1 MDVSGNYE
9 RFTEEQMEA
18 LERLYHECPKPS
30 SIRLQQ
36 LIWEA
41 PVLASIEP
49 KQIKVW
55 FQNRRRCREKQQK
68 KKEPTRSLVSMNA
81 KLTALNKLLVE
92 ENERLARHTSQLTL
106 DNRMLRQQLHDL
118 PPAAPGPDTQHSLL
132 LNQEIRHQMKE
143 ERVNDEDSLLNA
155 LKDGGGDEKNTPR
168 DHLSLQPIPGQN
180 YYGVAAASTDDGNS
194 DSVITVVGLPQNSTL
209 QHYSPQDVHSAGRL
223 LAVTDEMTLT
233 EFLAKATRIVVDWI
247 QLPSMK
253 EIGGNGVAWELCS
266 GDQYADDQE
275 SQS

>member
-1 MDVSGNYE
+1 MDVSGKYE
-9 RFTEEQMEA
+9 PFTEEQMEA

-49 KQIKVW
+49 NQIKVW
-55 FQNRRRCREKQQK
+55 FQNRRRYLFILQSPNSWTCRHRLHLIPNVPTDSKLWVRSALCRCREKQQK

-132 LNQEIRHQMKE
+132 LNQ
-143 ERVNDEDSLLNA
+143 V
-155 LKDGGGDEKNTPR
+155 
-168 DHLSLQPIPGQN
+168 
-180 YYGVAAASTDDGNS
+180 
-194 DSVITVVGLPQNSTL
+194 TL
-209 QHYSPQDVHSAGRL
+209 
-223 LAVTDEMTLT
+223 M
-233 EFLAKATRIVVDWI
+233 
-247 QLPSMK
+247 
-253 EIGGNGVAWELCS
+253 CS
-266 GDQYADDQE
+266 
-275 SQS
+275 

>member
-1 MDVSGNYE
+1 MDVSGKYE

-106 DNRMLRQQLHDL
+106 DNRMLRQQLYDL

-132 LNQEIRHQMKE
+132 LNQEIQHQMKE
-143 ERVNDEDSLLNA
+143 ERVNEEDSLLNA
-155 LKDGGGDEKNTPR
+155 LKDGGGDEKNTPQ
-168 DHLSLQPIPGQN
+168 DHLSLQPISGQN
-180 YYGVAAASTDDGNS
+180 YYGVAAASTDDGCS
-194 DSVITVVGLPQNSTL
+194 DSVITVVGLPQNSTP

-233 EFLAKATRIVVDWI
+233 EFLANATRIVVDWI